1 MSLSSSLSEQF
12 TTLKAAIQTAE
23 SELQLLAAGKKASA
37 PRFRKSLQNIKNQS
51 QLLRK
56 ATTEHTKKLP
66 VKQRIKKPTTILE
79 LLSEPTPESFAE
91 SKLAEPEPVESK
103 LVEQPKKKRQT
114 KSKKVLFV

>member
-23 SELQLLAAGKKASA
+23 SELQLLAAGRKSSA

-79 LLSEPTPESFAE
+79 LLSEPTPTP
-91 SKLAEPEPVESK
+91 EPEPIEQVE
-103 LVEQPKKKRQT
+103 PTKKKT
-114 KSKKVLFV
+114 KTNNKSKKV

>member
-23 SELQLLAAGKKASA
+23 SELQLLAAGRKSSA

-79 LLSEPTPESFAE
+79 LLSEPLECLTQPV
-91 SKLAEPEPVESK
+91 EPVEC
-103 LVEQPKKKRQT
+103 LTQTVEPTKKKRT
-114 KSKKVLFV
+114 NKNKKEVLFV

>member
-1 MSLSSSLSEQF
+1 MSLSSSLSDQF

-51 QLLRK
+51 QLQRK

-79 LLSEPTPESFAE
+79 LLAEPTPEPAPT
-91 SKLAEPEPVESK
+91 PEPVEQ
-103 LVEQPKKKRQT
+103 VEPTKKKT
-114 KSKKVLFV
+114 KTNKIKKVLFV

>member
-1 MSLSSSLSEQF
+1 MSLSSSLSDQF

-56 ATTEHTKKLP
+56 ATTEHTKQLP

-79 LLSEPTPESFAE
+79 LLSEPV
-91 SKLAEPEPVESK
+91 EPLEC
-103 LVEQPKKKRQT
+103 LTQTVEQPKKKRT
-114 KSKKVLFV
+114 NKNKKVLVV